1 MNDSILE
8 SVKKLIGGYIYGS
21 AFDSDLIMHINTVF
35 TILYQLGIGPEEGFA
50 IEDDS
55 ATWSDYISDVKLL
68 NGVKSY
74 MGSKVRMMFD
84 PPTNSTLADAINRNI
99 AELEW
104 RLNVMVDPGK
114 E

>member
-8 SVKKLIGGYIYGS
+8 SVKKLIGGYIYGA

-84 PPTNSTLADAINRNI
+84 PPTNSVLADAINRNI